1 MAFSYPLLMLIC
13 RSKHRFDQTTLACRA
28 SGVKPTHLEF
38 ASEILGRASVI
49 SGLEIQTRWTRSCLR
64 PAFPPVH
71 CRALDA
77 SHPPDLIGAYRF
89 FPVPARAPKAAQEN
103 AKVAQK
109 VAREFLPL
117 F

>member
-1 MAFSYPLLMLIC
+1 MTA
-13 RSKHRFDQTTLACRA
+13 KN
-28 SGVKPTHLEF
+28 VKIIT
-38 ASEILGRASVI
+38 ANGKVTGRGI
-49 SGLEIQTRWTRSCLR
+49 RTRWARSCLLLV
-64 PAFPPVH
+64 FPPVH

-103 AKVAQK
+103 AQVAQK